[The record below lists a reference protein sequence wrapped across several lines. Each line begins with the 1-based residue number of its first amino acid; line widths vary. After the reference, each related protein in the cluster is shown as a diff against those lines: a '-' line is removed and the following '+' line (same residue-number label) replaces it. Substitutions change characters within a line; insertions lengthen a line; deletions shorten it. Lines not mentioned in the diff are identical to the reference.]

1 MGIFLT
7 LTINVL
13 ILFQTNVSHATMR
26 EIAKEQYKQL
36 AMAAAI
42 DLALDPALLFAVITN
57 ESDWQPRVQS
67 NKGAI
72 GLMQLMPETA
82 RNWGVKH
89 PLDPKENI
97 YAGAKYLKHLISLF
111 DHNIPLAVAAYHAGE
126 GRTLK
131 AGQIPDI
138 PETRMYVRAVIESY
152 MKLKK
157 GEKSY

>member
-1 MGIFLT
+1 
-7 LTINVL
+7 
-13 ILFQTNVSHATMR
+13 MR

-97 YAGAKYLKHLISLF
+97 YAGARYLKHLLTLF
-111 DHNIPLAVAAYHAGE
+111 DRNIPMAVAAYHAGE
-126 GRTLK
+126 SRTLK

-138 PETRMYVRAVIESY
+138 PETQMYVRAVIESY
-152 MKLKK
+152 MKLKR
-157 GEKSY
+157 GQRSY